1 MNRVIIAGTLTGEP
15 QQVTTKTGRFRYWFS
30 LKVNDGNGGNPEI
43 MEVVGMSEC
52 VKVLKQ
58 AALRGQQVLVY
69 GAIHTC
75 EGTDPEVP
83 GKHRFVRADDIA
95 PFKTAVTTKMNPVA
109 LHIVGANELGEDKNK
124 ATRKP
129 DRENKHGPERSA
141 GHF

>member
-1 MNRVIIAGTLTGEP
+1 MNQVIIAGTLTGEL
-15 QQVTTKTGRFRYWFS
+15 QQVTTKTGSFRYWFS
-30 LKVNDGNGGNPEI
+30 LEVIDGKGGKPEI

-95 PFKTAVTTKMNPVA
+95 PLKTAVTTKMNPVA
-109 LHIVGANELGEDKNK
+109 LHIVGADAPDEDKNK
-124 ATRKP
+124 ATGKP
-129 DRENKHGPERSA
+129 DRENHNGPTRCEGCS
-141 GHF
+141 

>member
-15 QQVTTKTGRFRYWFS
+15 QQVTTKTGRFRYGFS

-52 VKVLKQ
+52 IKVLKQ

-69 GAIHTC
+69 GSIHTC

-95 PFKTAVTTKMNPVA
+95 PLK
-109 LHIVGANELGEDKNK
+109 LL
-124 ATRKP
+124 
-129 DRENKHGPERSA
+129 
-141 GHF
+141 

>member
-30 LKVNDGNGGNPEI
+30 LKVNDGKGGKPEI

-95 PFKTAVTTKMNPVA
+95 PLK
-109 LHIVGANELGEDKNK
+109 LL
-124 ATRKP
+124 
-129 DRENKHGPERSA
+129 
-141 GHF
+141 